1 MRLQYSADGLSWP
14 LLRLCHFPS
23 GPVKVGVMC
32 CTPERSGLAVEF
44 RDFSLAP
51 AMDKALHDLS

>member
-1 MRLQYSADGLSWP
+1 
-14 LLRLCHFPS
+14 
-23 GPVKVGVMC
+23 MC